1 MEVAE
6 VGEDRERPRQ
16 VKRKRKRKKSRT
28 AYIKVLVTEQVA
40 GEIERI
46 AYVEGYV
53 DVSDYVRDL
62 IRKDLKERGISIK
75 MEQAEEAA

>member
-1 MEVAE
+1 VAE
-6 VGEDRERPRQ
+6 EEGGKRPRR
-16 VKRKRKRKKSRT
+16 VKRTRKRKRSGT
-28 AYIKVLVTEQVA
+28 AYINVLVTEQVVR
-40 GEIERI
+40 EVERI

-62 IRKDLKERGISIK
+62 IRKDLKERGIRIK